1 MAPLAAATLFT
12 GAMVGILM
20 LDCTAVGP
28 LTVASEGVPLIQ
40 PGMLHRDINDQLRR
54 LDWHD
59 RVTRTR
65 RSDTAL
71 VMVDTRPL
79 DPAID
84 DYFTYTTMNN
94 LR

>member
-1 MAPLAAATLFT
+1 
-12 GAMVGILM
+12 M

-40 PGMLHRDINDQLRR
+40 PGMLHRDMNDQLRR

-59 RVTRTR
+59 RVNRTR

-79 DPAID
+79 DPAVD